1 MRRIL
6 PYGPGALL
14 IECDEPSD
22 ALHLWQRLATDPP
35 GGVREVVPGAR
46 TVLVIGEVDAMGD
59 ALLALPGAAPPD
71 APEATVVVPVR
82 YDGPDVDAVA
92 HRAGISPDAVI
103 ERHCAPTYTVA
114 FGGFVPGFA
123 YLTGLDASLRMPRR
137 DTPRT
142 SVPAGSVAI
151 AEEYTGVYPASTPGG
166 WHLLGTTGIAIFDP
180 AREPAAALRPGM
192 SVRFE
197 NAG

>member
-35 GGVREVVPGAR
+35 VGVREAVPGAC
-46 TVLVIGEVDAMGD
+46 TVLVIGEVEALSD
-59 ALLALPGAAPPD
+59 ALLTLRGATPPD
-71 APEATVVVPVR
+71 ARAATVVVPVR
-82 YDGPDVDAVA
+82 YDGPDLDA
-92 HRAGISPDAVI
+92 DAVI

-123 YLTGLDASLRMPRR
+123 YLTGLDPSLRMPRR

-166 WHLLGTTGIAIFDP
+166 WHLLGTTSITIFDP
-180 AREPAAALRPGM
+180 AHKPATALRPGM
-192 SVRFE
+192 RVRFE

>member
-1 MRRIL
+1 VRRIL

-22 ALHLWQRLATDPP
+22 ALGLWQRLATEPP
-35 GGVREVVPGAR
+35 DGVREAVPGAR
-46 TVLVIGEVDAMGD
+46 TVLVIGEVDALGD
-59 ALLALPGAAPPD
+59 ALLTLPGATLPD
-71 APEATVVVPVR
+71 APPASLVVPVR
-82 YDGPDVDAVA
+82 YDGADLDAVA
-92 HRAGISPDAVI
+92 HRAGISVDTVI
-103 ERHCAPTYTVA
+103 ERHCTPTYTVA

-123 YLTGLDASLRMPRR
+123 YLTGLDPSLRMARR

-151 AEEYTGVYPASTPGG
+151 AEEYTGVYPAATPGG
-166 WHLLGTTGIAIFDP
+166 WHLLGTTAMAIFDP

-192 SVRFE
+192 RVRFE